1 MKLKLFAGALA
12 VLTLAGCCRVESAGA
27 RENEF
32 SLDGKW
38 RFRLLADEKTA
49 PADEFWQKGFDVS
62 GWDLIDVP
70 SCWEMKGFGKPL
82 YDEKRFQR
90 PQKGGFTAD
99 RGRCRWTDL
108 YMAERRKG

>member
-70 SCWEMKGFGKPL
+70 S
-82 YDEKRFQR
+82 
-90 PQKGGFTAD
+90 
-99 RGRCRWTDL
+99 
-108 YMAERRKG
+108 